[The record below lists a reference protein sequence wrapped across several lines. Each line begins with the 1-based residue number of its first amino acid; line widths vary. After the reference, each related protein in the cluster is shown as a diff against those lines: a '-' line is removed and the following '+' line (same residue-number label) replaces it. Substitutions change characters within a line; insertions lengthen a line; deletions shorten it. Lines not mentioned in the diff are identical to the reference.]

1 LFLTLNN
8 SGSKHFEKLKKTND
22 RYHSL
27 DEFQGVYISNQQ
39 NQERQ
44 REMDVLVL
52 LFETLPV

>member
-1 LFLTLNN
+1 VDPNILKN
-8 SGSKHFEKLKKTND
+8 SKKTND